1 MMNIEKYQ
9 NLFCSKKK
17 ALAGFIPYPRFEF
30 LMGLA
35 LLLCLAWFYYVPG
48 SMPLA

>member
-1 MMNIEKYQ
+1 MTFEQ
-9 NLFCSKKK
+9 FSKKYLESK
-17 ALAGFIPYPRFEF
+17 RKPLAGLIPYPSFNF

-35 LLLCLAWFYYVPG
+35 LPLCLAWFYYVPG